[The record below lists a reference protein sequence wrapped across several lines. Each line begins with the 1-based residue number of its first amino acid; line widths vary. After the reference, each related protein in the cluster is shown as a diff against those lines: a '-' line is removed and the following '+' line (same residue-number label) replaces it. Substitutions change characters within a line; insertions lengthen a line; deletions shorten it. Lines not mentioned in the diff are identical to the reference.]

1 MFSMDLETKSARVAP
16 EPVEVDALQDI
27 SARKSLSASAVR
39 LFLNLAERWK
49 LSVEQRCRLLGDISK
64 PTYHNWQNG
73 KVGVLSRDQMER
85 ISLLLG
91 VHKGLSLLF
100 ADDAAGLRW
109 ITSANV
115 DVAFG
120 GKSPLELALQGSVN
134 DLYVLRRYVDAWRGV
149 K

>member
-1 MFSMDLETKSARVAP
+1 MFSMDVETKTPRVLP
-16 EPVEVDALQDI
+16 DAVALNDA

-39 LFLNLAERWK
+39 LFLNLAERWS

-73 KVGVLSRDQMER
+73 KVGILSRDQMER

-91 VHKGLSLLF
+91 VHKGLTLLF
-100 ADDAAGLRW
+100 ADDGAGLRW
-109 ITSANV
+109 FKSANA

-120 GKSPLELALQGSVN
+120 GKSPLERALQGSVN
-134 DLYVLRRYVDAWRGV
+134 DLYVVRRYVDAWRGV